1 MFPEPE
7 RAKRRVPCVG
17 ALVHDDDAR
26 LLVVR
31 RGREPGRGLW
41 SVPGGRVEPGESDAA
56 AVEREVLEET
66 GLHVT
71 VGIRVGTV
79 LRDGTGGDV
88 YDIRDYACSVAVPTS
103 PVAGDDA
110 DEVRFVTRAELAEL
124 DLVEQLWDTLES
136 WGMLPR

>member
-1 MFPEPE
+1 MFPDPTA
-7 RAKRRVPCVG
+7 AKRGVPCVG
-17 ALVHDDDAR
+17 ALVHDDDGR

-31 RGREPGRGLW
+31 RGREPGRGRW
-41 SVPGGRVEPGESDAA
+41 SVPGGRVEPGESDAV

-79 LRDGTGGDV
+79 LRDGPGGAV
-88 YDIRDYACSVAVPTS
+88 YDIRDYACIVVGPTA

-110 DEVRFVTRAELAEL
+110 AEVRWVTRTELAEL

-136 WGMLPR
+136 WGMLPH

>member
-1 MFPEPE
+1 MFPE
-7 RAKRRVPCVG
+7 RAGAKRRVPCVG
-17 ALVHDDDAR
+17 ALVHDDDGR

-31 RGREPGRGLW
+31 RGRDPGRGLW
-41 SVPGGRVEPGESDAA
+41 SVPGGRVEPGETDAV

-71 VGIRVGTV
+71 VGMRVGTV
-79 LRDGTGGDV
+79 LRDGPDGDV
-88 YDIRDYACSVAVPTS
+88 YDIRDYACSVAVPTT

-110 DEVRFVTRAELAEL
+110 DEVRFASRTELAAL
-124 DLVEQLWDTLES
+124 DLVDQLWDTLEE